1 MTLLVWQPHTW
12 LPDHFLNMMKS
23 SVPTF
28 LKISVLGEHR
38 ILHNSAWQVIRAPQP
53 SACYHNHPVA
63 PLSLKLAGYT
73 LCHHLLHLHLE
84 YCRDWLAVVVSS
96 GWLSLHIVTDWLQNT
111 FHSVEELKYIF
122 RRARTTIDSLLTL
135 VPVEGFHLLAE
146 HFSLGWRTEI
156 YGATLYG
163 RASCD

>member
-53 SACYHNHPVA
+53 SACYHSHPVA
-63 PLSLKLAGYT
+63 PHAVSKTRSLHSLSSPSLFTSGVLPRLAG
-73 LCHHLLHLHLE
+73 
-84 YCRDWLAVVVSS
+84 CRGFSS

-146 HFSLGWRTEI
+146 HFSLG
-156 YGATLYG
+156 
-163 RASCD
+163 